1 MAEKGS
7 KALGLV
13 ALALLN
19 AAYIWLALPLTAAV
33 CRGLSLAAESARDL
47 PASIAYIRGFVS
59 ESLLAGP
66 TTMTGPFGWDTWA
79 GWTGLIAIDV
89 ACLWPMASGRFK
101 PPANPV
107 LDALPKPVGGNVY
120 GDAYFLRTHRQLARE
135 ARFGFR
141 SIKHLEDPVG
151 GLYLGTDGRHV
162 YMATEDAHMLVLAP
176 TRTGKTQR
184 VILNMICVLGMSDE
198 SMVVLDPKG
207 ELFGLTSSFL
217 RRRGSVVNRID
228 YSDPAAGNRFNPL
241 YRAAAAYDRMR
252 MHKARREEVRR
263 ALGEGAEEHL
273 EFAEADGAY
282 RDAIQEAEYE
292 VGQLV
297 SMILPRD
304 KDREGDAKFWN
315 DGAESELKKALHYAA
330 ADRNIPETQRNL
342 QTALMLLQDYDVP
355 VQLFPANPKST
366 AMFTPLDELVAQLPR
381 EHPAYKAMKANDTAT
396 DTQRKSFIQTAS
408 SALATYTNYA
418 ISQMMQGTDVPIEDL
433 CERKTATFIVIPEN
447 KEEYKAYA
455 QLYINQAYS
464 LLVDRANESGGRLPR
479 RITIIGEEF
488 GQVPVIDAVDEK
500 LSISAGRGIRWVLVL
515 QNLAKIDE
523 KYGRDATPVIL
534 DNCAYKM
541 ILAVDEDQTAKAFS
555 EGFGEYTT
563 RFDEHGSSQRARSW
577 LADSVSTSGRTV
589 KRPLLM
595 PHEMKLWRPE
605 YGAFVVARSQRPAI
619 IPIPMAVNTPF
630 KGMLG
635 LGTQEEDA
643 AKIEAERARKVHPDR
658 TAEPQWRPEYKSR
671 PRHESDPDARRRYDQ
686 WIAKISRSAR
696 ERRGFDGSDAF
707 GGGAK
712 QPSRNGSGS
721 KPDGGGARTRGGSG
735 GHAPGAVKA
744 IANPPAPLS
753 PARQRGGACRQPD
766 QRGSK

>member
-1 MAEKGS
+1 MATKGS
-7 KALGLV
+7 KAAGLA

-19 AAYIWLALPLTAAV
+19 AAYVWAVLPFAAAV
-33 CRGLSLAAESARDL
+33 CRGLSLASVSIRDL
-47 PASIAYIRGFVS
+47 PASFAYIRGYAATS
-59 ESLLAGP
+59 IIAGP
-66 TTMTGPFGWDTWA
+66 STMTGLFGWDSWLGWA
-79 GWTGLIAIDV
+79 GLLAIDL
-89 ACLWPMASGRFK
+89 ACLWPMLSAGAR

-107 LDALPKPVGGNVY
+107 LDALPEPVGGNVY
-120 GDAYFLRTHRQLARE
+120 GDAYFLRTHRQFARE
-135 ARFGFR
+135 ARFAWRPIGA
-141 SIKHLEDPVG
+141 LEDPVG
-151 GLYLGTDGRHV
+151 GLYLGTDGQHV
-162 YMATEDAHMLVLAP
+162 YMAVEDAHMLVLAP

-184 VILNMICVLGMSDE
+184 VILNMICVLGMSEE

-207 ELFGLTSSFL
+207 ELFGLTAAFL
-217 RRRGSVVNRID
+217 RSRGALVNRID

-241 YRAAAAYDRMR
+241 YRAAAAYGRMR
-252 MHKARREEVRR
+252 EHKARREAVRKE
-263 ALGEGAEEHL
+263 LGEGAEEHL

-282 RDAIQEAEYE
+282 RDAIQDAEYE

-304 KDREGDAKFWN
+304 KEREGDAKFWN
-315 DGAESELKKALHYAA
+315 DGAEAELKKALHYAA
-330 ADRNIPETQRNL
+330 ADRDIPETQRNL

-355 VQLFPANPKST
+355 APLFPANPKAADT
-366 AMFTPLDELVAQLPR
+366 FTPLDELVAQLPR
-381 EHPAYKAMKANDTAT
+381 EHPAYKAMRANDTAT

-418 ISQMMQGTDVPIEDL
+418 ISQMMRGTDVPIEDL

-455 QLYINQAYS
+455 QLYVNQAYS
-464 LLVDRANESGGRLPR
+464 LLVDRANASGGRLPR

-523 KYGRDATPVIL
+523 KYGRAATPVIL

-541 ILAVDEDQTAKAFS
+541 ILAVDEDATAKAFS

-563 RFDEHGSSQRARSW
+563 RYDERGSSQRARAF
-577 LADSVSTSGRTV
+577 LADSVSKSGRTV
-589 KRPLLM
+589 LRPLLM

-619 IPIPMAVNTPF
+619 VPVPMAVHTPF

-635 LGTQEEDA
+635 LGTQAEDA
-643 AKIEAERARKVHPDR
+643 AKIEAERAVRVHPDEP
-658 TAEPQWRPEYKSR
+658 AEPQWRPEYKAS
-671 PRHESDPDARRRYDQ
+671 PRHESDAEARERYAR
-686 WIAKISRSAR
+686 WISRLARSAR
-696 ERRGFDGSDAF
+696 KRRGLDPDDAY
-707 GGGAK
+707 GGGGKA
-712 QPSRNGSGS
+712 
-721 KPDGGGARTRGGSG
+721 GG
-735 GHAPGAVKA
+735 KD
-744 IANPPAPLS
+744 
-753 PARQRGGACRQPD
+753 RGGAGKPRAGSRFAREGASADQPRRTAPAPA
-766 QRGSK
+766 QPPTSPGAEAKRVPPARSA